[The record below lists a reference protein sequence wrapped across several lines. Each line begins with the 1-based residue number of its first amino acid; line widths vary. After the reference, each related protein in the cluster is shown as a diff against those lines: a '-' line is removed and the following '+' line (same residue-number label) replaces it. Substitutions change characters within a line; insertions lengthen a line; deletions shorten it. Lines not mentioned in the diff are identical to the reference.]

1 MKHFEKY
8 HLITEALSLNKV
20 QVVILSNLDSK
31 STTVDSIKSECS
43 KRGIPC
49 NALDVKT
56 AYVKEYVNNRND
68 IKIADANTKPFAIN
82 RLNTVVMARR
92 GVVSTSYTQK
102 LLQDLESANFFC
114 VNGLEPT
121 MVCENKNTTNTV
133 LEAAG
138 LPTPKNA
145 IISDVDGVDLALKS
159 IGGKF
164 PVIIKL
170 LSGSQGIGVSQV
182 DSYESLV
189 SVLQTLWKA
198 SGNNEVLLQE
208 KVPADGDIRI
218 QVLSRK
224 FFSPDEESSEI
235 VAAMKRT
242 SAKKDFRTNYSI
254 GGGVKRIKL
263 TNEMMEIAKG
273 AAKAVDCAWCAVDLI
288 VDKETKKPYI
298 LEVNASPGTKG
309 ITEATGINV
318 VGEVM
323 DYVLNKENWTYP
335 TINCGYRE
343 CLSLPGVGELVV
355 KMDTGNGAKGMAFH
369 GDKMEEDG
377 KYLNWELGSHKFRDK
392 IVGYS
397 EPMDTHGET
406 LKRPIIER
414 DLVFAGK
421 LVPKVPLSIVDRS
434 AKSTPVLANRKFM
447 DRLGIVV
454 SPSKAFKAT
463 QFEGEFDWQSSQG
476 DKHGGINFATKKK

>member
-1 MKHFEKY
+1 MKHFENY
-8 HLITEALSLNKV
+8 TLITEALSLNKV
-20 QVVILSNLDSK
+20 QVIILSNLDSN

-56 AYVKEYVNNRND
+56 AYLKEYVNKRND
-68 IKIADANTKPFAIN
+68 IKVGDADTKPIAIN
-82 RLNTVVMARR
+82 RLNTVIIARR
-92 GVVSTSYTQK
+92 GIVTNSYTQK
-102 LLQDLESANFFC
+102 LLQDLEKANFFC

-121 MVCENKNTTNTV
+121 LTCENKNTTNTV

-145 IISDVDGVDLALKS
+145 IVSDADGIDLALKS

-164 PVIIKL
+164 PIIVKL
-170 LSGSQGIGVSQV
+170 LSGAQGIGVSQV

-198 SGNNEVLLQE
+198 SGKNEILLQE
-208 KVPADGDIRI
+208 KISATGDVRI

-224 FFSPDEESSEI
+224 FYSPDDESSEI
-235 VAAMKRT
+235 VAAMQRT
-242 SAKKDFRTNYSI
+242 TAKKDFRTNYSI
-254 GGGVKRIKL
+254 GGGVKKIKL
-263 TNEMMEIAKG
+263 TSEMEEIAKG
-273 AAKAVDCAWCAVDLI
+273 AAKAVDCTWCAVDLI
-288 VDKETKKPYI
+288 VDKKTKKPYI

-318 VGEVM
+318 VSEVL
-323 DYVLNKENWTYP
+323 DYILDKENWTYP
-335 TINCGYRE
+335 TINCGFRE
-343 CLSLPGVGELVV
+343 CLTLPGIAELVV
-355 KMDTGNGAKGMAFH
+355 KMDTGNGAKGMAFQ
-369 GDKMEEDG
+369 GENIEEDG
-377 KYLNWELGSHKFRDK
+377 KYLKWELNGHKFRDK
-392 IVGYS
+392 IIGYS
-397 EPMDTHGET
+397 EPMDMKGKKH
-406 LKRPIIER
+406 KRPIIEK
-414 DLVFAGK
+414 DIVFAGK
-421 LVPKVPLSIVDRS
+421 LVPKVAISVTDRA

-463 QFEGEFDWQSSQG
+463 QFDGEYDVLKAQG
-476 DKHGGINFATKKK
+476 DKYGGINFDTEKK

>member
-1 MKHFEKY
+1 MKYFEKY
-8 HLITEALSLNKV
+8 EMITEALSLNKV
-20 QVVILSNLDSK
+20 QVIILSNLDSN
-31 STTVDSIKSECS
+31 STTVDSIKADCD

-56 AYVKEYVNNRND
+56 AYLKEYVNKRND
-68 IKIADANTKPFAIN
+68 IKIGDAETKPFPIN

-92 GVVSTSYTQK
+92 GIVTNSYTQK
-102 LLQDLESANFFC
+102 LVQDLENANFFC
-114 VNGLEPT
+114 VNSLEST
-121 MVCENKNTTNTV
+121 MTCENKNTTNTI

-145 IISDVDGVDLALKS
+145 IVSDAEGVDLALKE

-164 PVIIKL
+164 PVIVKL

-198 SGNNEVLLQE
+198 SGKNEILLQE
-208 KVPADGDIRI
+208 KVPANGDIRI

-224 FFSPDEESSEI
+224 FYSPNDESSTI
-235 VAAMKRT
+235 IAAMERT
-242 SAKKDFRTNYSI
+242 AAKKDFRTNYSI
-254 GGGVKRIKL
+254 GGGVKKVKL
-263 TNEMMEIAKG
+263 TKEMEEISKG
-273 AAKAVDCAWCAVDLI
+273 AAKAVDCTWCAVDLI
-288 VDKETKKPYI
+288 VDKKTKKPYI

-309 ITEATGINV
+309 ITEASGINV
-318 VGEVM
+318 VNKVM

-335 TINCGYRE
+335 TINCGFRE
-343 CLSLPGVGELVV
+343 CITLPGIAELVV
-355 KMDTGNGAKGMAFH
+355 KMDTGNGANGMAFH
-369 GDKMEEDG
+369 GDNIKEDG
-377 KYLNWELGSHKFRDK
+377 KYLIWELGDNKFRDK

-397 EPMDTHGET
+397 EPMGTDGKTF
-406 LKRPIIER
+406 KRPIIEK
-414 DLVFAGK
+414 DLIFAGK
-421 LVPKVPLSIVDRS
+421 LVPKVAISITDRA

-463 QFEGEFDWQSSQG
+463 QFSGDYDWDTAQG
-476 DKHGGINFATKKK
+476 DNHGGINFDTKKK